1 METMRYGQDLYTS
14 WREAVRFSH
23 RLSLV
28 YEKKKHVKDNS
39 KSSNLSNRRNEVLF
53 TIKIEKPVWE

>member
-1 METMRYGQDLYTS
+1 MRYGQGLYTF
-14 WREAVRFSH
+14 WREAMRFSD
-23 RLSLV
+23 RLNLV

-53 TIKIEKPVWE
+53 TIKVEKPVWE